1 MVEKKRHF
9 WQRTEVEE
17 SGMSVEKWVLLWGI
31 GRLSG
36 WSRQAQGTMSIS

>member
-17 SGMSVEKWVLLWGI
+17 SGMSVEKWVLPWGI
-31 GRLSG
+31 GRLF
-36 WSRQAQGTMSIS
+36 RVVEKLEEP